1 MSNICFIA
9 HRGYSGRYLMNT
21 EEAFIKAVEHGSGGI
36 ETDVRATKDGVLI
49 LSHDDDLL
57 FEDGTRLNVA
67 ESTYEELTR
76 KPLRNPLSDKK
87 LYACTY
93 ERYLEICRDGNVI
106 CFIEFK
112 GEFTD
117 ELTEKAFNMAKKI
130 YSLDMCEMQSGSYDN
145 LLRTRKAFPELKIM
159 ITAGRDCPW
168 EVLERCV
175 KDGFDLDMDYR
186 GITDEIIDLFR
197 SNGLKVALWTANSKE
212 GLDFCVSKNPEFI
225 ESDFFS
231 SELGE

>member
-93 ERYLEICRDGNVI
+93 ERYLDTFFVMYKKDP
-106 CFIEFK
+106 EFVEKVKTSK
-112 GEFTD
+112 GFCLHHFGDLCEAGETKLNDKQKAEFYPLIFD
-117 ELTEKAFNMAKKI
+117 VMRSHMDRLQEDVSWLVEKF
-130 YSLDMCEMQSGSYDN
+130 
-145 LLRTRKAFPELKIM
+145 
-159 ITAGRDCPW
+159 
-168 EVLERCV
+168 
-175 KDGFDLDMDYR
+175 DYR
-186 GITDEIIDLFR
+186 NKDADWKNSQDAIQRGMQRWGLGVLNITDQKYPYLP
-197 SNGLKVALWTANSKE
+197 VTT
-212 GLDFCVSKNPEFI
+212 
-225 ESDFFS
+225 
-231 SELGE
+231 

>member
-1 MSNICFIA
+1 MSEICFIA

-36 ETDVRATKDGVLI
+36 ETDVRVTKDRVLV
-49 LSHDDDLL
+49 LSHDDELL
-57 FEDGTRLNVA
+57 FEDGTRLNV
-67 ESTYEELTR
+67 ENSTYEELKS
-76 KPLRNPLSDKK
+76 KPLRNPLSDTK
-87 LYACTY
+87 LYVCTFR
-93 ERYLEICRDGNVI
+93 RYLEICRDGNVI

-117 ELTEKAFNMAKKI
+117 EMTKKAFDMAKEV
-130 YSLDMCEMQSGSYDN
+130 YSLDMCEMQSGSYEN
-145 LLRTRKAFPELKIM
+145 LLKTRRAFPELKIM
-159 ITAGRDCPW
+159 ITAGRNCPW

-186 GITDEIIDLFR
+186 GITDEIIELFR
-197 SNGLKVALWTANSKE
+197 SNGLKVALWTANNKE